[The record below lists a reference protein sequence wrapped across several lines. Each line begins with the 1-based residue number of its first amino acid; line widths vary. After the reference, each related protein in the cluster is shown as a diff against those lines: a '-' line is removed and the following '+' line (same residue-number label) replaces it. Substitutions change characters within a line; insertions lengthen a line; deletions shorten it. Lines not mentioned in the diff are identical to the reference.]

1 MISFRGNGSWSIGTV
16 YLYIIY
22 LEARC
27 AACCPVHPQSDFPS
41 GVQEHGSETQNL
53 GENVFWSFICIPG
66 RPDSCY
72 QLSFTEVFPTV
83 CKKQISFNSQVL
95 SKVPEKLVC
104 FPFMEDTWASGC
116 Q

>member
-53 GENVFWSFICIPG
+53 GENAFGVSSVFQGDLTPA
-66 RPDSCY
+66 
-72 QLSFTEVFPTV
+72 
-83 CKKQISFNSQVL
+83 ISFLSQKSFQL
-95 SKVPEKLVC
+95 FARSTSPSTAK
-104 FPFMEDTWASGC
+104 S
-116 Q
+116 